1 MNRRNFIKTA
11 ALAVGAT
18 ALSLRMLS
26 KPGPIHEV
34 IGPKFDPVAM
44 SGDLKW
50 IQFNHGDGTIR
61 VEKL

>member
-50 IQFNHGDGTIR
+50 IQL
-61 VEKL
+61 K